1 MQRVVARQAKHRV
14 VSLDKLLKVGV
25 GDILSVGERHIPTG
39 RDRDQLL
46 VRRIQLGI
54 VRGKRAHRIRLLLV
68 LRDRIEAQASSNGPD
83 TVVDVAKRSAPAER
97 RHASR
102 ELDGLGR
109 IKQLGKGIF
118 VAQHRH
124 GTLRPGVAAENVAVA
139 QCTASIAGRR
149 PDVGARV
156 EQRRLELV
164 LVQKIKE
171 VRVRP
176 IFAAAQCKAERI
188 RFQAR
193 GQVAGEVGMLGGR
206 AFRGRV
212 PAVGVRGNVVSSVI
226 RAKVWVSRKTYAK
239 KYSWASP
246 QHRQAGRA
254 LLEFRTTAAERVR
267 RPAGSWRA
275 VQPGERSG
283 RPRVRR
289 YPTLSRRTGHRRR

>member
-1 MQRVVARQAKHRV
+1 MQRVVARQAGHRV
-14 VSLDKLLKVGV
+14 VALDKLLKVGV
-25 GDILSVGERHIPTG
+25 GDILGVGERHVPAG

-54 VRGKRAHRIRLLLV
+54 VRDKCAHRVRLLLV
-68 LRDRIEAQASSNGPD
+68 LRDRLETQASSNSPD

-109 IKQLGKGIF
+109 IKQLSKGIF
-118 VAQHRH
+118 VAQRRH
-124 GTLRPGVAAENVAVA
+124 GALRPGMATENMAVT

-156 EQRRLELV
+156 EQRRFELV

-171 VRVRP
+171 VRVGP
-176 IFAAAQCKAERI
+176 ILAAAQCKAERV
-188 RFQAR
+188 RLQAR
-193 GQVAGEVGMLGGR
+193 GQVAGKVGMLGGR

-212 PAVGVRGNVVSSVI
+212 PAVGVRGGVVASAI
-226 RAKVWVSRKTYAK
+226 RAKVWVSGKTYAK
-239 KYSWASP
+239 KCSWASP

-283 RPRVRR
+283 RLRVRR
-289 YPTLSRRTGHRRR
+289 YPTLSHRTGHRRR